1 MGDTPTA
8 ISFYQLLASTSFTLL
23 GLWFAVLG
31 LGRGD
36 WSDPSRHRER
46 LHVAL
51 FFFLPGTMGL
61 ASVLGGTNAVAWRVV
76 FVLGAVVG
84 LVESLRFLLGHQGLP
99 GTTERLLGVLAP
111 VLYLLVGVG
120 AFVPGP
126 QAGLTPLQIEGFV
139 VGAVFL
145 LGLTHVWRAFAE
157 RPARVA
163 APPR

>member
-1 MGDTPTA
+1 MQTA
-8 ISFYQLLASTSFTLL
+8 VTFYQLLASISFTLL
-23 GLWFAVLG
+23 GLWFVVLG

-61 ASVLGGTNAVAWRVV
+61 ASVLGGTNTVAWRVV

-84 LVESLRFLLGHQGLP
+84 LTESVRFLVGRQGLP
-99 GTTERLLGVLAP
+99 GSVERVLAVLAP
-111 VLYLLVGVG
+111 LLYLLVGLA

-126 QAGLTPLQIEGFV
+126 EAGLAPLQIEGFV
-139 VGAVFL
+139 VAGVFL
-145 LGLTHVWRAFAE
+145 LGLTHVWRALAE
-157 RPARVA
+157 APARVA
-163 APPR
+163 SPPR